1 MCSVIH
7 PLSTGLLSL
16 MPSAELVIHIDT
28 ILDDERLLPPVP
40 LLALAAVTVAAPEV
54 PPRGRLTKAE
64 AAVLAAGG
72 ADGGLPEGSSA
83 VAELLAPRGRLAKLD
98 EVVTL
103 SSAKVASGAG
113 AEPAG
118 GPPRGRLAKAEA
130 PSLFS
135 AAKLTNDLWRPRELE
150 LEEGRSEVGWSR
162 GCGGGVCG
170 L

>member
-1 MCSVIH
+1 
-7 PLSTGLLSL
+7 

-135 AAKLTNDLWRPRELE
+135 AAKLTNDLGRPRELE